1 MYHVDPDVMSF
12 MVAVFMSCVT
22 AFISIAK
29 KVLNKRKPISKLWL
43 GNEVA
48 MCLLAF
54 LIAMEMF
61 PHIAV
66 VLPTFITKPVFLAI
80 CVHMSSRLIIMLEER
95 ATKAISG

>member
-12 MVAVFMSCVT
+12 MVAVFISCVT

-66 VLPTFITKPVFLAI
+66 VLPAFITKPVFLAI

>member
-22 AFISIAK
+22 AFVSIVK
-29 KVLNKRKPISKLWL
+29 KVLKKRKAISKLWL
-43 GNEVA
+43 SHEIS

-54 LIAMEMF
+54 LLAMEIY
-61 PHIAV
+61 PSLTP
-66 VLPTFITKPVFLAI
+66 VLPTFVTKPVFLAI
-80 CVHMSSRLIIMLEER
+80 CVHMSSRLIMMLEER

>member
-22 AFISIAK
+22 AFVSIVK
-29 KVLNKRKPISKLWL
+29 KVLRKRKTISKLWL
-43 GNEVA
+43 SHEIA

-54 LIAMEMF
+54 LLAMEIY
-61 PHIAV
+61 PSLTP
-66 VLPTFITKPVFLAI
+66 VLPAFVTKPVFLAI
-80 CVHMSSRLIIMLEER
+80 CVHMSSRLIMMLEER